1 MKLCVVL
8 LSTRPRPRPH
18 ENVLC
23 INVGVA
29 RFVFLVISQRDPDQ
43 HCANA

>member
-8 LSTRPRPRPH
+8 LSTRPRPRPD

-29 RFVFLVISQRDPDQ
+29 RFVFLVISQRDPDL

>member
-1 MKLCVVL
+1 MKLFVVL
-8 LSTRPRPRPH
+8 LSTRPRPH
-18 ENVLC
+18 ENDLC

-29 RFVFLVISQRDPDQ
+29 RFVFLDISQRDPDQ